1 MGTAMAWVCH
11 IHLCKDGVGVQ
22 SFKDVSAIGKRVED
36 LIPGE
41 LRCKPETAVDIPLEI
56 TTALP

>member
-22 SFKDVSAIGKRVED
+22 SFKDVSPIGKRVED
-36 LIPGE
+36 VIP
-41 LRCKPETAVDIPLEI
+41 
-56 TTALP
+56 